1 MANTPEILTRHLTQW
16 LGAWPSTNGGLTVV
30 GAEIRTLPTWDGSIR
45 NFLGVT
51 TPTGGVLSVAPEAA
65 DAIGAFVGG
74 RSIDDDVRALHANE
88 AAIGEI
94 LGRTGRIGAGFFRW
108 SVDPTPGDDVGHWVR
123 TDDDRVPEW
132 LRPFNDEVLIEWD
145 DEGRYGA
152 GVGLKKHDD
161 YGHEIS
167 VGTEESLRGRG
178 IARRIVATAARRI
191 VSEGRVATYLH
202 APDNHA
208 SGKVADA
215 AGFPDHGW
223 RVLGFWGN

>member
-1 MANTPEILTRHLTQW
+1 MEPDILHQHLAHW
-16 LGAWPSTNGGLTVV
+16 LGAWPSPTGGITVI
-30 GAEIRTLPTWDGSIR
+30 ETDIRTQPTWDGSMR
-45 NFLGVT
+45 DFLGVM
-51 TPTGGVLSVAPEAA
+51 TPTGGVVSVAPGLA
-65 DAIGAFVGG
+65 DDIASFVGG
-74 RSIDDDVRALHANE
+74 RNVEDDMASLMANE

-94 LGRTGRIGAGFFRW
+94 LGRTGRLGAGFFRW
-108 SVDPTPGDDVGHWVR
+108 SVDPTPGDDVGDWVP
-123 TDDDRVPEW
+123 TADQRVPAW
-132 LRPFNDEVLIEWD
+132 LKPFNDEVLIEWD

-178 IARRIVATAARRI
+178 IARRIVACAARRI

-215 AGFPDHGW
+215 AGFPDRGW
-223 RVLGFWGN
+223 RVVGFWGS